1 MKKKDIKMLKKQEEM
16 FYAERLKAEQFKTV
30 CDHKITSKGKTVSK
44 LEYIGQNENGVDTYK
59 CRLCGTKLD
68 LEPISKQ
75 EIAEAT
81 AIVRR
86 VIEQTK
92 VVDDD
97 ISSAVMEKLGFV
109 SQLMLK
115 LDEFY
120 DDTRYK
126 LMATEN
132 EGKSKNNYEPR
143 EFRGIDMSHDRPM
156 FFGEYSE
163 GKKKHKKNKDKDKKH
178 KHGKNKKKD
187 KFSYWG

>member
-97 ISSAVMEKLGFV
+97 ISSAVMEKLGFI

-143 EFRGIDMSHDRPM
+143 EFRGIDMSHDRQI
-156 FFGEYSE
+156 GRA
-163 GKKKHKKNKDKDKKH
+163 HV
-178 KHGKNKKKD
+178 
-187 KFSYWG
+187 